1 MINLYYKNLP
11 NKVLTNDLK
20 PCSLWLTDLSK
31 PPPTLVTSPTLI
43 NAFCMTSHVRN
54 QMCTLCSYKDVGAL
68 TASPPLLLLLCFIP
82 FHNTCMYYCIH
93 DALSSLRFISSL
105 SLRRNMESCCTAL
118 NQIQPQLQNS
128 FRIDS
133 ILTGMGGPP
142 PQAYS
147 SSAMQQ
153 HSSNGPAGGVEA
165 LKQFGNM
172 FGKNEELHIQ
182 ERKRGNHC
190 YYNNNENRDILF
202 SIIIIIIVISIDY
215 YYFLLESVSSAD
227 DDEDSYRKKKKPRT
241 AFSREQVS
249 ELEKKFTERKYLSSA
264 ERGELAEK
272 LKLSD
277 MQVKTWFQNRRMKF
291 KRQNEEAELEVKS
304 PKFPY
309 PPFVPYSSF
318 YSYTMPH
325 YKMMDQMQQQQQSP
339 SYTCTSP
346 PSTSESYHQSTPG
359 PAPLVLGTN
368 PAAHHISPSP
378 HITSTYFNRAA
389 IAHGVISNGSQS
401 PCYHIGAG
409 YLSDYNPAAPNGPI
423 MSPPY
428 CNSSGSSDWQRSP
441 LPTPPAAP

>member
-1 MINLYYKNLP
+1 M
-11 NKVLTNDLK
+11 
-20 PCSLWLTDLSK
+20 
-31 PPPTLVTSPTLI
+31 
-43 NAFCMTSHVRN
+43 
-54 QMCTLCSYKDVGAL
+54 
-68 TASPPLLLLLCFIP
+68 
-82 FHNTCMYYCIH
+82 
-93 DALSSLRFISSL
+93 
-105 SLRRNMESCCTAL
+105 MESCCTAL

-133 ILTGMGGPP
+133 ILTGMGAHPPPP
-142 PQAYS
+142 PQGYS
-147 SSAMQQ
+147 VMHQ
-153 HSSNGPAGGVEA
+153 HPSNAGGPGGVEA
-165 LKQFGNM
+165 IKQFGNM
-172 FGKNEELHIQ
+172 FGKNEELNMQ
-182 ERKRGNHC
+182 ERKR
-190 YYNNNENRDILF
+190 
-202 SIIIIIIVISIDY
+202 
-215 YYFLLESVSSAD
+215 ESVSSAD
-227 DDEDSYRKKKKPRT
+227 DDDDSYRKKKKPRT

-325 YKMMDQMQQQQQSP
+325 YKMMDQMQQQQQQQQQSP

-346 PSTSESYHQSTPG
+346 PSTSNSYQQSTPG
-359 PAPLVLGTN
+359 PTPLVLGTN
-368 PAAHHISPSP
+368 PAAHHISPPP

-409 YLSDYNPAAPNGPI
+409 YLSDYNPGAPSGPI